1 MSESLNIIF
10 FRLEKSIEAWWSV
23 SHCKLCILGIV
34 ILLTPASETIGM
46 VLSHYHIG
54 YHWDGIVMVL
64 GDM

>member
-1 MSESLNIIF
+1 MSESLKIIF
-10 FRLEKSIEAWWSV
+10 FRLEKFIEAWSA

-64 GDM
+64 GKM